1 MKNLKDIIKA
11 VLTENQ
17 EEINRKIKELE
28 ILNGKEINFKI
39 ELDEY
44 DSKNNMIQATYYFSK
59 EKDDF
64 FDADEFLLKI
74 DNEKFYEH
82 YLDISKDLISYKIK
96 ECNLELDDQF
106 GNTHLAKNIQEYIS
120 LRYNF
125 DKDEKILNLK

>member
-82 YLDISKDLISYKIK
+82 YLDISKDLISYKIE

-106 GNTHLAKNIQEYIS
+106 GNTHLAKNIQEYIG

>member
-1 MKNLKDIIKA
+1 MLKIGG
-11 VLTENQ
+11 
-17 EEINRKIKELE
+17 R
-28 ILNGKEINFKI
+28 EINFKI